1 MLTTTIYV
9 IFRCIPIVFHCFGI
23 FLLLKVK
30 YIKRYNPTQG
40 FYIIWLSIIEI
51 LMNIS
56 KISIKLTRPDDL
68 KFHMDVV
75 RTGVLASH
83 LMLVLSAMTI
93 DRACFVV
100 MNLKYRSSWMP
111 EAPRWVL
118 LNGCLLSCAMT
129 TVLFLFCDNTNDV
142 KYAKTFYIWPIH
154 DSVVVLTFV
163 ASYTLINVKIKQRA
177 ASLQRK
183 QSIRLRR
190 KVKQATKVPQMIVSC
205 FITFWVTSN
214 LVYMAFLILDKK
226 IPIVLAGVLNICICV
241 SYSLDAIFY
250 IYFCRPIRRHLK
262 EKISIV
268 FKRYNGANIT
278 EDSSINDEIDEGNV
292 KTFKK
297 RDINA
302 NLKDEDDIK
311 GDKNSSK
318 EEEEENDKDLSG
330 ITTNDIPLTIYD
342 IPEIMSNAQYQF

>member
-1 MLTTTIYV
+1 
-9 IFRCIPIVFHCFGI
+9 
-23 FLLLKVK
+23 
-30 YIKRYNPTQG
+30 
-40 FYIIWLSIIEI
+40 
-51 LMNIS
+51 
-56 KISIKLTRPDDL
+56 
-68 KFHMDVV
+68 
-75 RTGVLASH
+75 
-83 LMLVLSAMTI
+83 
-93 DRACFVV
+93 
-100 MNLKYRSSWMP
+100 
-111 EAPRWVL
+111 
-118 LNGCLLSCAMT
+118 
-129 TVLFLFCDNTNDV
+129 
-142 KYAKTFYIWPIH
+142 
-154 DSVVVLTFV
+154 
-163 ASYTLINVKIKQRA
+163 
-177 ASLQRK
+177 
-183 QSIRLRR
+183 
-190 KVKQATKVPQMIVSC
+190 
-205 FITFWVTSN
+205 
-214 LVYMAFLILDKK
+214 MAFLILDKK

-278 EDSSINDEIDEGNV
+278 EDSSINDEIDGGNV